1 MTRRTREV
9 ETNLEERLRLGL
21 KERKIEDG
29 LGVGKVEPREVG
41 VESCFGR
48 LIGKE
53 TKRRKKSSVVSPS
66 FLEREEDESSP

>member
-48 LIGKE
+48 LIGTKGKKE
-53 TKRRKKSSVVSPS
+53 EKVSRVVF
-66 FLEREEDESSP
+66 FLEAKGG